1 MCPPRPCRPHPTRHA
16 PDKGQAA
23 VRSVDH
29 GSPYG
34 HGCSKD
40 FSNIE
45 FCFYPGS
52 PCGDIP
58 VNPDEEIINTNK
70 AVIVNFPAYKSQ
82 YQTTQSGSATIYIP
96 YPVKQINVKGVDLDF
111 DSDFRTIYFTSD
123 LVNHGALGSG
133 YAGILSDNS
142 STTKQMTYY
151 FKDPI
156 EVNGSYTFT
165 YHILD
170 TVSYYYPNGFIPGTA
185 PDSSANVAAY
195 NGAPAGIVL
204 FMLEFIGYA

>member
-1 MCPPRPCRPHPTRHA
+1 MTH
-16 PDKGQAA
+16 KE
-23 VRSVDH
+23 
-29 GSPYG
+29 
-34 HGCSKD
+34 K
-40 FSNIE
+40 
-45 FCFYPGS
+45 
-52 PCGDIP
+52 
-58 VNPDEEIINTNK
+58 EIINTNK
-70 AVIVNFPAYKSQ
+70 AVVVKFAAYESQ

-123 LVNHGALGSG
+123 LVNHGPLRSG

-165 YHILD
+165 YHVLGAD
-170 TVSYYYPNGFIPGTA
+170 SFFFANGFIPGIGV
-185 PDSSANVAAY
+185 DSSANT
-195 NGAPAGIVL
+195 GATDGTPEGKVL
-204 FMLEFIGYA
+204 FMLEFIGYAKI

>member
-1 MCPPRPCRPHPTRHA
+1 MTH
-16 PDKGQAA
+16 KE
-23 VRSVDH
+23 
-29 GSPYG
+29 
-34 HGCSKD
+34 K
-40 FSNIE
+40 
-45 FCFYPGS
+45 
-52 PCGDIP
+52 
-58 VNPDEEIINTNK
+58 EIINTNK
-70 AVIVNFPAYKSQ
+70 AVVVKFPAYVSQ

-96 YPVKQINVKGVDLDF
+96 YLVKQINIKGVDLDF
-111 DSDFRTIYFTSD
+111 DSDFRTMYFTSN

-170 TVSYYYPNGFIPGTA
+170 TVSFFYANGFVPGTA
-185 PDSSANVAAY
+185 PDASVNTGTSH
-195 NGAPAGIVL
+195 GAPAGIVL
-204 FMLEFIGYA
+204 FMFEFIGYA

>member
-1 MCPPRPCRPHPTRHA
+1 MPH
-16 PDKGQAA
+16 KE
-23 VRSVDH
+23 
-29 GSPYG
+29 
-34 HGCSKD
+34 K
-40 FSNIE
+40 
-45 FCFYPGS
+45 
-52 PCGDIP
+52 
-58 VNPDEEIINTNK
+58 EIINTNK
-70 AVIVNFPAYKSQ
+70 AVVVKFAAHASV

-96 YPVKQINVKGVDLDF
+96 FPVKQINVKGVDLDF
-111 DSDFRTIYFTSD
+111 ESDFRTMYFTSD

-133 YAGILSDNS
+133 YGGILSENS

-156 EVNGSYTFT
+156 EVNGTYTFT

-170 TVSYYYPNGFIPGTA
+170 TLSFFFVNGFVPGTA
-185 PDSSANVAAY
+185 PDTSSNVGSS

>member
-1 MCPPRPCRPHPTRHA
+1 MTH
-16 PDKGQAA
+16 KE
-23 VRSVDH
+23 
-29 GSPYG
+29 
-34 HGCSKD
+34 K
-40 FSNIE
+40 
-45 FCFYPGS
+45 
-52 PCGDIP
+52 
-58 VNPDEEIINTNK
+58 EIINTNK
-70 AVIVNFPAYKSQ
+70 AVIVNFPAHINAN
-82 YQTTQSGSATIYIP
+82 QTTQSGSATIYIP

-156 EVNGSYTFT
+156 EVNGTYTFT
-165 YHILD
+165 YHIFGTD
-170 TVSYYYPNGFIPGTA
+170 SFYYVKGFISGIGV
-185 PDSSANVAAY
+185 DSSANTGAT
-195 NGAPAGIVL
+195 NGAPNGIVL

>member
-1 MCPPRPCRPHPTRHA
+1 MPH
-16 PDKGQAA
+16 KE
-23 VRSVDH
+23 
-29 GSPYG
+29 
-34 HGCSKD
+34 K
-40 FSNIE
+40 
-45 FCFYPGS
+45 
-52 PCGDIP
+52 
-58 VNPDEEIINTNK
+58 EIINTNK
-70 AVIVNFPAYKSQ
+70 AVVVKFPAYASQ

-96 YPVKQINVKGVDLDF
+96 FPVKQINVKGVDLDF
-111 DSDFRTIYFTSD
+111 DSDFRTMYFTSD

-133 YAGILSDNS
+133 YAGILTDNS

-170 TVSYYYPNGFIPGTA
+170 TISFYYPNGFIPGTG
-185 PDSSANVAAY
+185 PDTSAHTAAFM
-195 NGAPAGIVL
+195 GAPEGLVL